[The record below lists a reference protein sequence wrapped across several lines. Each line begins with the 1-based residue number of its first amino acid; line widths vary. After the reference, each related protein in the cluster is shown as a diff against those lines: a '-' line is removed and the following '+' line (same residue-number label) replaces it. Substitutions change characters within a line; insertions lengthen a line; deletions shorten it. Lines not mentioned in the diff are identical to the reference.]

1 MSTALLFDLDGT
13 LVDTDHVHFL
23 AFQRIFAPHGVTIDR
38 ARYNS
43 EIMGASNDAIGR
55 IFLPG
60 LSESERRRTF
70 DEKEAIYRAEVGA
83 VQAAPGAVE
92 LLDYCDSRGLARA
105 VVTNAPRANAD
116 FIVAALGFAP
126 RIPFVVCGPELERGK
141 PDPLPYL
148 TGLRLTGAK
157 AQNSLAFEDSLSGVR
172 SASAAGLTVIG
183 MTTSLDSDRLI
194 AVGAAFAVSDFRDAR
209 IYETLERRIAA

>member
-23 AFQRIFAPHGVTIDR
+23 AFQRIFAPHGVSIDR

-55 IFLPG
+55 AFLPR
-60 LSESERRRTF
+60 LSESERRRTL

-83 VQAAPGAVE
+83 VKAAAGVAE
-92 LLDYCDSRGLARA
+92 LIDYCDQRGLRRA
-105 VVTNAPRANAD
+105 IVTNAPRANAD
-116 FIVAALGFAP
+116 FIVAALGLKA
-126 RIPFVVCGPELERGK
+126 RIPIVICGPELERGK

-157 AQNSLAFEDSLSGVR
+157 ARKSLAFEDSLSGVR
-172 SASAAGLTVIG
+172 SAAAAGLTVIG

-194 AVGAAFAVSDFRDAR
+194 AAGAAFAVTDFRDAR